1 MSKNLNNKY
10 GECCNCPAFMED
22 QGRIIT
28 NYMPSRSYHTQLK
41 KELNVKDSNE
51 MRMMLQNSGLEK
63 SQREFQNITGCQNNI
78 TNTYGE
84 KNKFYVDLSD
94 YTFNEKLNPIY

>member
-1 MSKNLNNKY
+1 MSKNLNNRY

-28 NYMPSRSYHTQLK
+28 NYQPSRSYHSDLK
-41 KELNVKDSNE
+41 RELNVKDSNE
-51 MRMMLQNSGLEK
+51 MRMLLQNNGLER
-63 SQREFQNITGCQNNI
+63 SQKEFQNITGCQNN
-78 TNTYGE
+78 E
-84 KNKFYVDLSD
+84 KNRFNIDLSK